1 MAFSVPELRRRNQD
15 DLCVRNVHHDEF
27 PRRHGD
33 HAVHRAAAEP
43 HHQRPGTRQCE
54 RFPQCRR
61 SDRVIASG
69 MLTLPLVN
77 LIGGGNQQLGFT
89 VTMIIYGVIC
99 VGLLLLT
106 FANTRERVFT
116 PKEKEPPF
124 IKSFV
129 AMLHNGPWWI
139 LVTLNLVMFIGVVT
153 KASSIV
159 YFFKYNVGNETLS
172 SLANGINSA
181 GMIAGMILAPFFA
194 KKMKNRNI
202 AIMFFGFGIIGLL
215 GLYVGAKIMS
225 IPLIFVSMAVS
236 ALFQTGQ
243 SMGFVML
250 ADVVDY
256 GEWKTGVRSQ
266 GLITSCAAIGVTC
279 GAGIAGWF
287 SSFVLE
293 INGFVPNQEQAA
305 QALNAIN
312 INFVWIPIAWL
323 RYRHCADAAVQGR

>member
-1 MAFSVPELRRRNQD
+1 MVPMVRCAICHHRCHGVFGAELRRRNQD

-43 HHQRPGTRQCE
+43 HHQRVNANAFRNVGGQIG
-54 RFPQCRR
+54 
-61 SDRVIASG
+61 VIASG

-139 LVTLNLVMFIGVVT
+139 LVTLNLVMFIG
-153 KASSIV
+153 
-159 YFFKYNVGNETLS
+159 N
-172 SLANGINSA
+172 
-181 GMIAGMILAPFFA
+181 
-194 KKMKNRNI
+194 
-202 AIMFFGFGIIGLL
+202 
-215 GLYVGAKIMS
+215 
-225 IPLIFVSMAVS
+225 
-236 ALFQTGQ
+236 
-243 SMGFVML
+243 
-250 ADVVDY
+250 
-256 GEWKTGVRSQ
+256 Q
-266 GLITSCAAIGVTC
+266 GLVHRVLLQVQRRQRN
-279 GAGIAGWF
+279 
-287 SSFVLE
+287 SFLF
-293 INGFVPNQEQAA
+293 G
-305 QALNAIN
+305 
-312 INFVWIPIAWL
+312 
-323 RYRHCADAAVQGR
+323 